1 MKKPDLLILIAIW
14 EFLAGFLALSAII
27 AVVLFVFPFSIGYW
41 DYTYEWSIDIDI
53 GVVVVLGLVAI
64 IIMAYVALSV
74 LAGIGLLM
82 GKEWGRIASIVHSAL
97 SLFSIPIGTIIGIL
111 SIIYLTKPEVKDY
124 FTAMSR
130 AEKSPEV
137 EERY

>member
-41 DYTYEWSIDIDI
+41 DYTYTEWSVDI
-53 GVVVVLGLVAI
+53 GLAVVFGIIALVI
-64 IIMAYVALSV
+64 VAYVALSV

-97 SLFSIPIGTIIGIL
+97 SLFSVPIGTIIGVL

-124 FTAMSR
+124 FTAVN
-130 AEKSPEV
+130 ATVVSPDV
-137 EERY
+137 EEQH